1 MFAFCLPFLLAILLF
16 PCILIPVVRRVK
28 GRKFTDFQ
36 SKLRAPKVLDFLTN
50 LLRVNA
56 FLLGI
61 GSNVVA
67 LVYGRFEN
75 EFIRVSI
82 KAAVA
87 LFTFYADQHWV
98 LRVGSLTL
106 NFLSIVFMEYYYMR
120 ESLLQAACF

>member
-1 MFAFCLPFLLAILLF
+1 M
-16 PCILIPVVRRVK
+16 PVVRRVK

-36 SKLRAPKVLDFLTN
+36 SKLRSPKVLEFLVT

-56 FLLGI
+56 FILGI
-61 GSNVVA
+61 GSNLVA
-67 LVYGRFEN
+67 LLYGRFEN

-98 LRVGSLTL
+98 LRIGSLTL
-106 NFLSIVFMEYYYMR
+106 NFVSILFMEYFYMR
-120 ESLLQAACF
+120 ESLLQAACFQRGLCKGGNSFN